1 MEAVSN
7 FECITASRNTFSE
20 KVGGRE
26 ILLIKFHCTIHHP
39 LALLGE
45 HFQRTMVGGHDHT
58 CPSLCYDFNKGLKQS
73 APFIGVCTGS
83 RFIDQNEGIPEL
95 LLKDRKSTRLNSSHV
110 AISYA
115 VFCLKKKN

>member
-58 CPSLCYDFNKGLKQS
+58 CPSLCHDFNKGMKER
-73 APFIGVCTGS
+73 APFIRDRTGS
-83 RFIDQNEGIPEL
+83 RYIDQNEGITEL
-95 LLKDRKSTRLNSSHV
+95 LFESERHPDQS
-110 AISYA
+110 
-115 VFCLKKKN
+115 